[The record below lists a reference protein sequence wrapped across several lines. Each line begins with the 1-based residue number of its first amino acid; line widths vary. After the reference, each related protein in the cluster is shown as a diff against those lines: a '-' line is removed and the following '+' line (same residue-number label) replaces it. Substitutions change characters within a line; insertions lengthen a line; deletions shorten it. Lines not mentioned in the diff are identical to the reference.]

1 MPETGNPRRTV
12 LRGTAESTIDAPRW
26 REVFQGRR
34 GRLVGGLLLLEAL
47 VAVEALVVATIMP
60 DVRRELGDLPLYGLA
75 FSASPL
81 ATFASI
87 PIAGRAAD
95 RYGASRVLPVMLA
108 TFSVGLLVAGLAPS
122 MPVLII
128 GRLLQGA
135 GAGALYSVSLGTIA
149 RTFPDR
155 LRPRVLALLASMWIL
170 PGLVGPSFGALVA
183 STVGWRWAFAA
194 PVPLLLFAWI
204 LIAPALR
211 ESPAGKPREAR
222 LQVRSALQLMI
233 GAGMFLTGLTIIS
246 PWGAVL
252 IAVGTATAIPALTH
266 IVAPGTLRAAPGL
279 PAAAA
284 AAFLLSAAFFGVD
297 SFITLMLTGVRGV
310 SLAEAS
316 IVVTAA
322 TVTWSSGSFWQS
334 SRADRVPPSRL
345 VMVGACLIA
354 VGIVAVAAGL
364 LESVPVVVPYVGWG
378 VAGVGMGIAFPTIPL
393 SVMREA
399 TDGGEAAEL
408 SSTLLMD
415 TLGMAVGAGL
425 GGGCIA
431 AARAFDGGLRLGIAG
446 AYGVG
451 FAAVLGLFLIV
462 RRIPSSRPRP
472 EA

>member
-1 MPETGNPRRTV
+1 
-12 LRGTAESTIDAPRW
+12 
-26 REVFQGRR
+26 
-34 GRLVGGLLLLEAL
+34 
-47 VAVEALVVATIMP
+47 
-60 DVRRELGDLPLYGLA
+60 
-75 FSASPL
+75 
-81 ATFASI
+81 
-87 PIAGRAAD
+87 
-95 RYGASRVLPVMLA
+95 MLA

-252 IAVGTATAIPALTH
+252 IAVGAATAIPALTH

>member
-1 MPETGNPRRTV
+1 MAKEPKHASDP
-12 LRGTAESTIDAPRW
+12 PRW

-34 GRLVGGLLLLEAL
+34 GRLTAGLLLLEAL
-47 VAVEALVVATIMP
+47 IAVESLVVVTIMP
-60 DVRRELGDLPLYGLA
+60 DVRRELGQVQLYGLA

-95 RYGASRVLPVMLA
+95 RYGPSRVLPFMLGVFA
-108 TFSVGLLVAGLAPS
+108 LGLIVAGLAPS
-122 MPVLII
+122 MPALIL

-135 GAGALYSVSLGTIA
+135 GAGALYSVSLGTVA
-149 RTFPDR
+149 KTFPDR

-170 PGLVGPSFGALVA
+170 PGLIGPSFGALLA

-194 PVPLLLFAWI
+194 PVPVLLFAWV
-204 LIAPALR
+204 LISPALGDTPLAADPDKHLPIR
-211 ESPAGKPREAR
+211 AP
-222 LQVRSALQLMI
+222 LQLML
-233 GAGMFLTGLTIIS
+233 GAGLFLTGLTLIS
-246 PWGAVL
+246 PIGLGLVL
-252 IAVGTATAIPALTH
+252 GGVVIGLPALAD
-266 IVAPGTLRAAPGL
+266 IVPAGTLRGAPGL

-297 SFITLMLTGVRGV
+297 SFITLMLTGIRGV

-322 TVTWSSGSFWQS
+322 TVTWSAGSLWQS
-334 SRADRVPPSRL
+334 SRAERIRPGRL
-345 VMVGACLIA
+345 VLVGSWLVTIGIAGVASGLI
-354 VGIVAVAAGL
+354 G
-364 LESVPVVVPYVGWG
+364 SVPIAVPYVGWG
-378 VAGVGMGIAFPTIPL
+378 LAGVGMGIAFPTVPL
-393 SVMREA
+393 SVMRAAE
-399 TDGGEAAEL
+399 DGTQAEEL

-431 AARAFDGGLRLGIAG
+431 LSRAFDDGLRAGIAG

-451 FAAVLGLFLIV
+451 FLAAVLLFFVAKRL
-462 RRIPSSRPRP
+462 PSALSRADAVDVPG
-472 EA
+472 AGH

>member
-1 MPETGNPRRTV
+1 MAKGSIRT
-12 LRGTAESTIDAPRW
+12 SDPPRW

-34 GRLVGGLLLLEAL
+34 GRLTAGLLLLEAL
-47 VAVEALVVATIMP
+47 IAVEALVVATIMP
-60 DVRRELGDLPLYGLA
+60 DVRRELGQVQLYGLA

-95 RYGASRVLPVMLA
+95 RFGPARVLPLMLGVFA
-108 TFSVGLLVAGLAPS
+108 LGLIVAGVAPS
-122 MPVLII
+122 MPVLIL

-135 GAGALYSVSLGTIA
+135 GAGALYSVSLGTVA
-149 RTFPDR
+149 KTFPDR

-170 PGLVGPSFGALVA
+170 PGLVGPSFGALLA

-194 PVPLLLFAWI
+194 PVPVLLFAWI

-211 ESPAGKPREAR
+211 DTPLAADPEKHLP
-222 LQVRSALQLMI
+222 VRAPLQLML
-233 GAGMFLTGLTIIS
+233 GAALFLTGLTVIS
-246 PWGAVL
+246 PLGIGLVL
-252 IAVGTATAIPALTH
+252 GGLVIGLPALSD
-266 IVAPGTLRAAPGL
+266 IVPKGTLRAAPGL

-297 SFITLMLTGVRGV
+297 SFITLMLTDIRGV

-322 TVTWSSGSFWQS
+322 TVTWSAGSYWQS
-334 SRADRVPPSRL
+334 SRAERIPPSRL
-345 VMVGACLIA
+345 VLAGAWLVT
-354 VGIVAVAAGL
+354 VGIVGVASGL
-364 LESVPVVVPYVGWG
+364 FPSVPIVVPYVGWG
-378 VAGVGMGIAFPTIPL
+378 LAGVGMGIAFPTVPL
-393 SVMREA
+393 SVMRA
-399 TDGGEAAEL
+399 ARDGKQAEEL

-431 AARAFDGGLRLGIAG
+431 LSRAFDDGLRTGIAG

-451 FAAVLGLFLIV
+451 LLAAVLLFV
-462 RRIPSSRPRP
+462 VARRLPTALASDDGSIDAPI
-472 EA
+472 AGH